1 MTTNTTKLAEAIGL
15 LSTVLSSEIAQINN
29 PFEDILD
36 DDEAVSLDDYTD
48 LKDIADVFY
57 EEVSSSLQVIQGE
70 ISNCLE
76 WEVEGQDGDPLDQDF
91 DEKVW
96 DVDEE
101 VPTDNGNW
109 GEGVSDETDE
119 GSADVWPGSSLSITP
134 KTKQAEMISAMTA
147 NMVELEATNER
158 LKSTLESVAENINE
172 LYVQNETFE
181 EDLGAY

>member
-1 MTTNTTKLAEAIGL
+1 MAIL
-15 LSTVLSSEIAQINN
+15 LI
-29 PFEDILD
+29 
-36 DDEAVSLDDYTD
+36 
-48 LKDIADVFY
+48 KM
-57 EEVSSSLQVIQGE
+57 
-70 ISNCLE
+70 
-76 WEVEGQDGDPLDQDF
+76 
-91 DEKVW
+91 W

-101 VPTDNGNW
+101 VPTDNSNW
-109 GEGVSDETDE
+109 GEGGSDETDE